1 MCSLT
6 LPPSVCPPV
15 YCPFPGYL
23 ADGRVLLVG
32 NMGMYIYRPYVRK
45 VGGPLARVACL
56 NMVHVTQAV
65 ISLIFYSITP
75 MPPRLLY

>member
-1 MCSLT
+1 M
-6 LPPSVCPPV
+6 PPV

-45 VGGPLARVACL
+45 VGGPRHARL
-56 NMVHVTQAV
+56 T
-65 ISLIFYSITP
+65 
-75 MPPRLLY
+75 

>member
-1 MCSLT
+1 MTLFPLYQIVSQCLSVMRGTQGSRPREVPRLT
-6 LPPSVCPPV
+6 LPVCVPPV

-45 VGGPLARVACL
+45 VGGPRHARL
-56 NMVHVTQAV
+56 T
-65 ISLIFYSITP
+65 
-75 MPPRLLY
+75 